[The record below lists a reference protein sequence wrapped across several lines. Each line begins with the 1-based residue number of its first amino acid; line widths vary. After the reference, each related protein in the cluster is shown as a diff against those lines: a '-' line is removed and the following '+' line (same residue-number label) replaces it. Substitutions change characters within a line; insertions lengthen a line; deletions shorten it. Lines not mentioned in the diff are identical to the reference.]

1 MTMMRRQQTPRP
13 DRMGS
18 NDAERIRDE
27 DYTLPIE
34 KMRLIIREIR
44 GRPVSYFSLVNFYL
58 CFLGIYGRGWY

>member
-1 MTMMRRQQTPRP
+1 MMRRQQTPRP
-13 DRMGS
+13 DRRGS

-44 GRPVSYFSLVNFYL
+44 GRPVSYF
-58 CFLGIYGRGWY
+58 